1 MKLKKYLFKN
11 MLYILVVAWMVAI
24 FYFSHQPVNKSSE
37 LSGGISGLIVD
48 KLEGVLKT
56 DLDNGLFEHL
66 TRKFA
71 HFTEYMILGILMYIV
86 FSRNKVFSSKRMLV
100 CVIICVLY
108 AISDEI
114 HQYFVPGR
122 AARVVDVIIDSVG
135 AIFGI
140 YMTTLFTK

>member
-1 MKLKKYLFKN
+1 MKLKIYLFRK
-11 MLYILVVAWMVAI
+11 MLYILVIAWMVVI

-56 DLDNGLFEHL
+56 DLDNRLFEHL

-86 FSRNKVFSSKRMLV
+86 FSINKAFDSKRMLV
-100 CVIICVLY
+100 CLIICVFY

-140 YMTTLFTK
+140 FMTTLFTK